1 MSYQVLARKYRPNSF
16 DEVIGQDH
24 VVQVIKN
31 SIEQERV
38 HQAFLFSGTRGVGK
52 TTIARA
58 LENELYSKGI
68 HTKLLDGDNLRAG
81 ITNNLTFS
89 LEDRVENIR
98 RASEVSKLFMENGNV
113 VICSLV
119 SPTIEIRKQAQG
131 IIGEGFK
138 EVFVNAPFDV
148 CAERDVKGLYKKA
161 RNGEIKNFTGID
173 SPYEIP
179 DSPSLIVDTEQENVE
194 QSVDKIY
201 NAIKNKIK

>member
-1 MSYQVLARKYRPNSF
+1 MQENIFP
-16 DEVIGQDH
+16 
-24 VVQVIKN
+24 IKN
-31 SIEQERV
+31 TLLQQSDKEKLNGHKGIV
-38 HQAFLFSGTRGVGK
+38 LWMFGLSGSGK

-58 LENELYSKGI
+58 LENELYSRGI

-89 LEDRVENIR
+89 LEDRIENIR
-98 RASEVSKLFMENGNV
+98 RASEVGKLFMENGNV

-161 RNGEIKNFTGID
+161 LAGEIKNFTGLD
-173 SPYEIP
+173 SPFEGAKNPFVELKTDEKDLETCKNELVELVLKEIQ
-179 DSPSLIVDTEQENVE
+179 L
-194 QSVDKIY
+194 
-201 NAIKNKIK
+201 

>member
-1 MSYQVLARKYRPNSF
+1 MQENIFPIKHTLLQQSDKEKLNGHKGIVLWMF
-16 DEVIGQDH
+16 G
-24 VVQVIKN
+24 
-31 SIEQERV
+31 
-38 HQAFLFSGTRGVGK
+38 LSGSGK

-119 SPTIEIRKQAQG
+119 SPTKDIRKQAQE
-131 IIGEGFK
+131 IIGEGFR
-138 EVFVNAPFDV
+138 EVFVNAPFEV

-161 RNGEIKNFTGID
+161 LAGEIKNFTGLD
-173 SPYEIP
+173 SPFEESENPFIELRTHEKDLETCKNELVEIV
-179 DSPSLIVDTEQENVE
+179 LKEIQL
-194 QSVDKIY
+194 
-201 NAIKNKIK
+201 

>member
-1 MSYQVLARKYRPNSF
+1 MQENIFPIKHTLLQQSDKEKLNGHKGIVLWMF
-16 DEVIGQDH
+16 G
-24 VVQVIKN
+24 
-31 SIEQERV
+31 
-38 HQAFLFSGTRGVGK
+38 LSGSGK

-119 SPTIEIRKQAQG
+119 SPTKDIRKQAQE
-131 IIGEGFK
+131 IIGEGFR
-138 EVFVNAPFDV
+138 EVFVNAPFEV

-161 RNGEIKNFTGID
+161 LAGEIKNFTGLD
-173 SPYEIP
+173 SPFEGSENPFVELRTHEKYLETCKNELLEIV
-179 DSPSLIVDTEQENVE
+179 LKEIQL
-194 QSVDKIY
+194 
-201 NAIKNKIK
+201 